1 MLASCQ
7 ALQFSTDEEN
17 NTDDSNFL
25 DEGCSSDI
33 QCIYLKTPRF
43 AMELEACLANIFLL
57 DIQAIDLLKENINEK
72 KHIIFVK
79 WTEER
84 QG

>member
-7 ALQFSTDEEN
+7 TLQFSTDEED

-33 QCIYLKTPRF
+33 QCIYLKTPRI
-43 AMELEACLANIFLL
+43 AMELVRCGVSSRLGARLANIFLL
-57 DIQAIDLLKENINEK
+57 DIQAMDLLKENINEK
-72 KHIIFVK
+72 TYHFC
-79 WTEER
+79 
-84 QG
+84 